1 MPDHENTFLAVL
13 AGSWKLLASLIGSIT
28 LMQFQAVLGICST
41 LVVMGYT
48 LWKWRREAKAKQE

>member
-48 LWKWRREAKAKQE
+48 LWKWRREAKSKQ

>member
-1 MPDHENTFLAVL
+1 MPDHENTILAVL

-48 LWKWRREAKAKQE
+48 LWKWRREAKSKQ

>member
-48 LWKWRREAKAKQE
+48 LWKWRREAKQKQ

>member
-1 MPDHENTFLAVL
+1 MSDHDNTFLAVL

-41 LVVMGYT
+41 VVVMGYT
-48 LWKWRREAKAKQE
+48 LWKWRREAKQK